1 MFRRDTLR
9 IALDS
14 AVNKLASYAPASRD
28 YNLDRYTELLITLN
42 VTAAERPA
50 AQTYDFYLITGDG
63 YSEWDLV
70 HFPQIALA
78 GPARYTARVLSTQ
91 LPQAVTAA
99 APGVATVAPGI
110 INTLTTNA
118 PKTLGAGV
126 VAHGP
131 WGNMLRYEL
140 VCVGALTTGIIYTL
154 QVQARE

>member
-1 MFRRDTLR
+1 MARDTLH

-14 AVNKLASYAPASRD
+14 AVNKLASYAPASKD
-28 YNLDRYTELLITLN
+28 YRLDRFSELLITLN

-63 YSEWDLV
+63 QSEWDLV
-70 HFPQIALA
+70 HFPQIAAA
-78 GPARYTARVLSTQ
+78 GPARFTARVQSLQ
-91 LPQAVTAA
+91 LPQAVTAG
-99 APGVATVAPGI
+99 APGVATVAPSI

-118 PKTLGAGV
+118 PKTLAAGV

-140 VCVGALTTGIIYTL
+140 VVVGSLTTGINYTV